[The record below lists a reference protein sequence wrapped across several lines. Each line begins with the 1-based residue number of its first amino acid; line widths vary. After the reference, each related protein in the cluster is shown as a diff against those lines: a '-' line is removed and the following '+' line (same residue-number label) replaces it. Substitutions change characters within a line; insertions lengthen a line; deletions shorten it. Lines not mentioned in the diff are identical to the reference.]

1 MLDFGSHR
9 VLRRGD
15 LRSLLQL
22 DRWHVA
28 RSVNVSTYFFRGE
41 NMNADIGIDLPP
53 NPVEYYAGSSLRLW
67 RAAGHTDAEILDTLT
82 APHP

>member
-1 MLDFGSHR
+1 
-9 VLRRGD
+9 
-15 LRSLLQL
+15 
-22 DRWHVA
+22 
-28 RSVNVSTYFFRGE
+28 
-41 NMNADIGIDLPP
+41 MNADIGIDLPP